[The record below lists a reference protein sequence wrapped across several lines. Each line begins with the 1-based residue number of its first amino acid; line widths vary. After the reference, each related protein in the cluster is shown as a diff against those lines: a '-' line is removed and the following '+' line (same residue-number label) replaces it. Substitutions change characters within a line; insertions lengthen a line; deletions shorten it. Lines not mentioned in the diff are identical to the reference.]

1 VAGSPH
7 LDQAAQ
13 DDAHLQSLGIKP
25 ELQRTLGF
33 LSNFAVAF
41 SYISVSTGTF
51 TLIALGLGVA
61 GPAFFWSWPIVI
73 LGQTFVA
80 LNFAELSSHFPVA
93 GSIYQ
98 WSKRLANKTL
108 GWFTGWIYFWAGVL
122 TTTAVAITVP
132 LVLGSILNTDLSKQP
147 FLFTNMQVGV
157 ALLTLVVTTVINAF
171 GVRLL
176 SLINNIG
183 VGAEI
188 LGMLVFALILLVLH
202 MNQPVSVLTTNAGT
216 DATNGNYLPLFLVG
230 MFMSLFVV
238 FGFDTAGTFGEETV
252 GASKQAPRGILSAIW
267 ISGVI
272 GAIFLLAIILSTPDM
287 NAALTDPTP
296 IATSIKSNLGEVFG
310 SVYLWVIFVAV
321 SVCTLAIQGATSR
334 LMFSMGRDR
343 RLPLGGVWAHVNPT
357 FKTPANSA
365 IAVGIL
371 AGVPLLVTDSPFL
384 LAGGATGLIY
394 ISYFLCN
401 LGVFL
406 ARTKGWPRGKA
417 WFSLGGWGTVINL
430 LALVWGGV
438 MIINFA
444 LWNAPDWFGDFAA
457 MRDLTNPLINGLSFF
472 GSTLDWL
479 PAIPIFEATL
489 GILIVAGAVVYAI
502 GERMQKVGTDVEADA
517 ATGEVA
523 IA

>member
-1 VAGSPH
+1 
-7 LDQAAQ
+7 
-13 DDAHLQSLGIKP
+13 
-25 ELQRTLGF
+25 
-33 LSNFAVAF
+33 
-41 SYISVSTGTF
+41 
-51 TLIALGLGVA
+51 
-61 GPAFFWSWPIVI
+61 
-73 LGQTFVA
+73 
-80 LNFAELSSHFPVA
+80 
-93 GSIYQ
+93 
-98 WSKRLANKTL
+98 
-108 GWFTGWIYFWAGVL
+108 
-122 TTTAVAITVP
+122 
-132 LVLGSILNTDLSKQP
+132 
-147 FLFTNMQVGV
+147 
-157 ALLTLVVTTVINAF
+157 
-171 GVRLL
+171 
-176 SLINNIG
+176 
-183 VGAEI
+183 
-188 LGMLVFALILLVLH
+188 
-202 MNQPVSVLTTNAGT
+202 
-216 DATNGNYLPLFLVG
+216 
-230 MFMSLFVV
+230 MSLFVV